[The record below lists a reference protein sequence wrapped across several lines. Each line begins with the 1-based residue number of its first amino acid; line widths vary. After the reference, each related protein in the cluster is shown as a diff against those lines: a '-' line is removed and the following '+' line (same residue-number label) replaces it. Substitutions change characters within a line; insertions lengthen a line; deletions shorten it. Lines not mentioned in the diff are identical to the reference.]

1 MTLTKTKTQILC
13 ALFAALIAIG
23 AFLRVP
29 VPLVPFTLQFL
40 FTTLAG
46 LLLGKKAGSAAVWL
60 YVLLGLV
67 GLPIFAEGGGISYI
81 FKPTFGYLIGFGLGA
96 YVTGFLTEQNTSYK
110 QLLAANFAGLLVV
123 YLCGMAYYAAISAFY
138 LHNPIGLWPLFLYCF
153 LLAVPGDIV
162 LCIVAAILAKRLI
175 PIFRYNPSETARL
188 YGGTFL
194 EKHVSSVILDY
205 IEGMEKVMIRVLKDN
220 GFHAPLPF
228 RELVKLTDG
237 VISTGNKMGEG
248 WLLTAE
254 MIELVRAG
262 YENIVCAQ
270 PFGCLPNHICGKGM
284 INKIRELY
292 PQANIT
298 PIDYD
303 PSATRVNQENRIKL
317 MLAVARERLAEKTAD
332 QSARETPAPAES
344 PQSAAEPQTVS
355 V

>member
-46 LLLGKKAGSAAVWL
+46 LLLGKKVGSAAVWL

-110 QLLAANFAGLLVV
+110 QLILANFAGLLVV

-138 LHNPIGLWPLFLYCF
+138 LLNPIGLWPLFLYCF

-175 PIFRYNPSETARL
+175 PIFRYDWR
-188 YGGTFL
+188 
-194 EKHVSSVILDY
+194 
-205 IEGMEKVMIRVLKDN
+205 
-220 GFHAPLPF
+220 
-228 RELVKLTDG
+228 
-237 VISTGNKMGEG
+237 
-248 WLLTAE
+248 
-254 MIELVRAG
+254 
-262 YENIVCAQ
+262 
-270 PFGCLPNHICGKGM
+270 
-284 INKIRELY
+284 
-292 PQANIT
+292 
-298 PIDYD
+298 
-303 PSATRVNQENRIKL
+303 
-317 MLAVARERLAEKTAD
+317 
-332 QSARETPAPAES
+332 
-344 PQSAAEPQTVS
+344 
-355 V
+355 